1 MWCCNVALVA
11 LALSE
16 LHNPHAVVLNCLTFY
31 LKHMNLRVDEFPAQ
45 QSKIYAFA
53 LIVFNIKPRNTD
65 TTWSEKRRAQQRH

>member
-16 LHNPHAVVLNCLTFY
+16 LHNTHAVVLNCLTFY

-45 QSKIYAFA
+45 HKAA
-53 LIVFNIKPRNTD
+53 K
-65 TTWSEKRRAQQRH
+65 

>member
-45 QSKIYAFA
+45 HKVESSSLCFC
-53 LIVFNIKPRNTD
+53 FNCL
-65 TTWSEKRRAQQRH
+65 QY